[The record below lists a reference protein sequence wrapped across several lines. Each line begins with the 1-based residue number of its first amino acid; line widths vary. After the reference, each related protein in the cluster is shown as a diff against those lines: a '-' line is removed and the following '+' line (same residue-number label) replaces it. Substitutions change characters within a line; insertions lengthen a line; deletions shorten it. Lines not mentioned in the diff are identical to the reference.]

1 MDMILPKDCIHF
13 FSVFASHI
21 GHIAR
26 YAPFSR
32 NDLSYSTSSP
42 LSSVLSP
49 INTMRSIIL
58 AINVVNV
65 KAPITR
71 LTRLP
76 LAPDIIIEKIDHTI
90 SIPVVIKIFI
100 RHPLRLNP
108 TSCNLCAITE
118 REAGVEAI
126 APPTSISFNISCPS
140 DSNV

>member
-1 MDMILPKDCIHF
+1 MISIFGKNGYDFAQRLHTF

-42 LSSVLSP
+42 LSSVQSP

-76 LAPDIIIEKIDHTI
+76 LAPDKKSTI
-90 SIPVVIKIFI
+90 QSVF
-100 RHPLRLNP
+100 L
-108 TSCNLCAITE
+108 
-118 REAGVEAI
+118 
-126 APPTSISFNISCPS
+126 
-140 DSNV
+140 